1 VCIVAIHLHVH
12 SFRPKKEKQMR
23 RTVIVAATTALITAI
38 ISVWTT
44 TIIIAHSEAGRD
56 VAFAPWSVDL
66 SQLIRDAN
74 KLADEKADPVD

>member
-1 VCIVAIHLHVH
+1 
-12 SFRPKKEKQMR
+12 MR
-23 RTVIVAATTALITAI
+23 RTVIVAAATALITAI

-44 TIIIAHSEAGRD
+44 TIIIAHSETRRD

-66 SQLIRDAN
+66 SQLISDAN